1 MFRLLLIFSCLLLS
15 LTSLNAPAEAAE
27 ERVFEGPWN
36 NRRTGASGTMTC
48 NASEV
53 APGQWKAVFRGVF
66 QGQPFEYA
74 VEFQAKATRAGN
86 ELAGITTI
94 DGHKYQWAGSLQAS
108 QLRGQYQASNG
119 WNGEFVL
126 NETAASRQKNPMSV
140 EPESIEE
147 VEIKPVVKDGDHLLF
162 IGNSYMSENG
172 GVYNYFQAALQK
184 RGLEVTLESKISPGK
199 KLSDMVTRE
208 VGDAMMNKDVD
219 VVVITSGD
227 LKVMKQFAT
236 KLKDSGKRLV
246 VFMTWD
252 EKHPSNRTV
261 LPQYTKST
269 RNAVRA
275 MRGFEKESGA
285 TIIPVAVLH
294 HELTIRPPNEMPR
307 IDYLWQKAGNDQNA
321 LGTMASALL
330 MVAVLTGESPAGLN
344 FDFPP
349 HIVGQELTDEPDLRL
364 TREVREVLQYRS
376 WSIAQDWA
384 KGKPLPN

>member
-1 MFRLLLIFSCLLLS
+1 MLRYLLLLFCVLLNHALS
-15 LTSLNAPAEAAE
+15 STPAEAA

-53 APGQWKAVFRGVF
+53 SPGQWKAVFRGVF

-74 VEFQAKATRAGN
+74 VEFQAKASRAGN
-86 ELAGITTI
+86 ELAGTTTI
-94 DGHKYQWAGSLQAS
+94 DGQRYQWTGALQAS

-119 WNGEFVL
+119 WNGEFTL
-126 NETAASRQKNPMSV
+126 NETAASRQNDPTSV

-162 IGNSYMSENG
+162 IGNHHMSDNG
-172 GVYNYFQAALQK
+172 GVYSYFQAALQK
-184 RGLEVTLESKISPGK
+184 RGLEITLESKSSPGK
-199 KLSDMVTRE
+199 SLSEMVTRE

-236 KLKDSGKRLV
+236 KLKGSGKRLV
-246 VFMTWD
+246 VFMTSE
-252 EKHPSNRTV
+252 EKHPSTPAM

-269 RNAVRA
+269 RNAVRM
-275 MRGFEKESGA
+275 MREFEKQSGA
-285 TIIPVAVLH
+285 TIVPAAVLY
-294 HELTIRPPNEMPR
+294 HELTVRPPNQTPR
-307 IDYLWQKAGNDQNA
+307 IDYLWRQADNHPNA
-321 LGTMASALL
+321 LGTMASALM

-349 HIVGQELTDEPDLRL
+349 HIVGQQLADEPDLRL
-364 TREVREVLQYRS
+364 TRELREILQYRS
-376 WSIAQDWA
+376 WAIAQDWA

>member
-1 MFRLLLIFSCLLLS
+1 MLRLLIFSSLLLKLGS
-15 LTSLNAPAEAAE
+15 LSIQTEAAE

-53 APGQWKAVFRGVF
+53 SPGQWKAIFRGVF
-66 QGQPFEYA
+66 QGQPFEYS
-74 VEFQAKATRAGN
+74 VDFQAKPVRGGS
-86 ELAGITTI
+86 ELAGTTTI
-94 DGHKYQWAGSLQAS
+94 DGQNYQWAGALQAS

-126 NETAASRQKNPMSV
+126 NETAASRQNQPMAV
-140 EPESIEE
+140 VPESIEE
-147 VEIKPVVKDGDHLLF
+147 VEIKPVVQDGDHLLF
-162 IGNSYMSENG
+162 IGNDFMADHG

-184 RGLEVTLESKISPGK
+184 RGIEITVESKIAPGK
-199 KLSDMVTRE
+199 SLGEMVNRE
-208 VGDAMMNKDVD
+208 IGEAMMNKDVD
-219 VVVITSGD
+219 AVVITSGD

-236 KLKDSGKRLV
+236 KLKDSGKRLI

-252 EKHPSNRTV
+252 EKHPGNRATV
-261 LPQYTKST
+261 PQYTKAT
-269 RNAVRA
+269 RTAVNAIRA
-275 MRGFEKESGA
+275 FEKETGA
-285 TIIPVAVLH
+285 TIIPVAVLYH
-294 HELTIRPPNEMPR
+294 DLTVRPPDQMPR
-307 IDYLWQKAGNDQNA
+307 VDYLWQKADSHQNA

-349 HIVGQELTDEPDLRL
+349 HIVGQQLADEPDLRM
-364 TREVREVLQYRS
+364 TRELREILQYRS

-384 KGKPLPN
+384 KNKPLPK